1 MHENREIPVVTTAP
15 LAVVRVMKASK
26 ADDHHARDGEV
37 GRGRSTDDASKAAAE
52 TTEGRPET
60 KGNLE
65 STTTPGTQCP
75 DRVSSGLL
83 RVREAAKRNGTER
96 FTALLHHVTVEMLE
110 DAYRGLNP
118 GAAAGVD
125 GVTWQEYGEG
135 LRHHV
140 VDLHVRVQSGSY
152 QAQPSRRV
160 WIPKPDGRQRPLG
173 IAALEDKIVQTAVA
187 WVLQSIYEV
196 DFAGFSYGF
205 RPGRGPRNALD
216 ALYVGLSDKP
226 VNWIL
231 DADIR
236 HFFDTLDHQWLMKFV
251 EHRIGD
257 PRILRLIRKWL
268 RAGVCEDGR
277 WTGTSVVGT
286 PQGAVISPLLANV
299 YLHYVLDVW
308 VTWWRAHE
316 AHGEVIIVRYADD
329 FVMGFQRKTDAER
342 FLESLRERLR
352 RFKLELHPDKTRLI
366 EFGRFAQANRTRRAQ
381 GKPETFSFLGFTHIC
396 AKRRNDG
403 GFAVWRHTIA
413 KRLRDKVTDIRKTL
427 YDNRARPLSEQGTWL
442 RAVVNGW
449 MNYHAIPSN
458 RYALSRFRD
467 YVIDAWRRALRRRS
481 QKARTLTWEKMRRIA
496 AHWIPPAKIR
506 QPYPDRNRLTLAIT

>member
-1 MHENREIPVVTTAP
+1 MHENREIPVVTTVP
-15 LAVVRVMKASK
+15 SAVVRVMKASK
-26 ADDHHARDGEV
+26 ADDHHVRDGEV
-37 GRGRSTDDASKAAAE
+37 GRGRSTDDAPKAAAE
-52 TTEGRPET
+52 VTEGRPET
-60 KGNLE
+60 EGNLE
-65 STTTPGTQCP
+65 GTTTPGTQCP
-75 DRVSSGLL
+75 ERVSSGLL

-96 FTALLHHVTVEMLE
+96 FPALLHHVTVDVLE
-110 DAYRGLNP
+110 DAYRGLHP

-125 GVTWQEYGEG
+125 GVTWQEYGED
-135 LRHHV
+135 LRRKV
-140 VDLHVRVQSGSY
+140 VDLHARVHAGSY

-187 WVLQSIYEV
+187 WVLQTIYEV

-205 RPGRGPRNALD
+205 RPGRGQRNALD
-216 ALYVGLSDKP
+216 ALWVGLSDKP
-226 VNWIL
+226 VNWVL

-286 PQGAVISPLLANV
+286 PQGAVISPLLANI
-299 YLHYVLDVW
+299 YLHYALDVW
-308 VTWWRAHE
+308 VKWWRAHE
-316 AHGEVIIVRYADD
+316 AQGEVIIVRYADD
-329 FVMGFQRKTDAER
+329 FVMGFQLKTDAER

-352 RFKLELHPDKTRLI
+352 RFQLELHPDKTRLI
-366 EFGRFAQANRTRRAQ
+366 EFGRFARANRTRREQ

-396 AKRRNDG
+396 GKRRNDG
-403 GFAVWRHTIA
+403 GFAVWRHSIA
-413 KRLRDKVTDIRKTL
+413 KRLREKVKEIGTVL
-427 YDNRARPLSEQGTWL
+427 FDNRAKPLPEQGTWL

-449 MNYHAIPSN
+449 LNYHAIPTNSI
-458 RYALSRFRD
+458 AIATFRD
-467 YVIDAWRRALRRRS
+467 RIIDAWRRALRRRS

-496 AHWIPPAKIR
+496 ARWIPPARIR
-506 QPYPDRNRLTLAIT
+506 QPYPDRKRLILAIT